1 MAEKVTNYVELHAAS
16 AFSFLEGASQ
26 PEDLIARA
34 QELEI
39 PAIALLDRN
48 GFYGSARMHTA
59 GDRNSIRA
67 HVGAEISTSALGS
80 ESVPRLTPAP
90 WLPHQHPGEPAR
102 LPLLCASRTG
112 YQNLC
117 QLITQFKMR
126 EPTKAEGAATHD
138 DLAQYSEGLLC
149 LTGGDEGPLASALTT
164 GGEPAARALLEQLT
178 RLYGPNN
185 VYVELQRHHERDEE
199 ARNQAALS
207 LARSMQLPVVATN
220 GVRYAQPRDREI
232 LDLFTSIR
240 HHVDL
245 DHAGRLLALN
255 SHRHLRSAAAM
266 SALFRDIP
274 EAIANTLEISQRL
287 QFQLNDLGYEF
298 PHYPVPDN
306 DTMDSFLRKRTDEG
320 VLRRYGPKNN
330 PSLLARARKQVDHEL
345 ALIAKL
351 GFAGYFLIVWDIV
364 QYCKRNDILIQGRGS
379 AANSAVCYA
388 LEITA
393 IDPVGMELLFER
405 FLSENRGEWPDIDL
419 DLPSEEKR
427 EQAIQY
433 VYQRYGELGAAMT
446 ANVIT
451 YRGKSAAREV
461 GKALGFDQ
469 ESLGRLTSLVSQW
482 EWRGESDTMAN
493 SFHHAGFDV
502 QHPRIAKYLELCVR
516 LQDLP
521 RHLGQHSGGMVIC
534 QGQLNRVVPLERASM
549 PGRTV
554 VQWDKEDCADLGIV
568 KVDLLGLGMMAVIKD
583 CLTLIPEHYKESVSL
598 AHLPEDP
605 EVYRVLQRA
614 DTVGMFQIE
623 SRAQMASLPRNCPDR
638 FYDLVV
644 QVAIIR
650 PGPIVGKMMHPYMRR
665 RQGREAVTYPH
676 PSLEPVLKRTL
687 GVPLFQEQLLRI
699 AMTVANFTGAEAEEL
714 RRAVGMRRSW
724 QRMKDLEVKL
734 RAGMTA
740 NGLAPKT
747 QDEIVQ
753 AISSF
758 ALYGFPE
765 SHAASFALLA
775 YASAYFKVKYLA
787 AFTAAILNNQ
797 PMGFYA
803 PAVLVKDAQRHG
815 LRVRPID
822 VQQSDWP
829 CTVESLSSRAE
840 RSEGEGS
847 AVVSLHLGTN
857 RVPHICPVLADV
869 GFHESRLGNRIVS
882 GHDFQSCRYG
892 SNGERASAPEYNR
905 VPHICPV
912 LADVGFH
919 ESRLGNRIVS
929 GHDFQSCR
937 YGSNG
942 ERALAPEYNRVPHIC
957 PVLADVGFHE
967 SRLGNRI
974 VSGHDFQ
981 SCRYGSNEGGALAPE
996 YRPAP
1001 DLPQPATCNLQP
1013 DPLPA
1018 PSSPLLALRLGLGYA
1033 RGLRQQVGEAI
1044 VAARKNNGPF
1054 TSVDDL
1060 ALRVPS
1066 LNKKEITLL
1075 ANIGALNNVAGIGH
1089 RRDALWQV
1097 ERAGKPE
1104 GPLLTHSGAL
1114 LADPPDPSPLAQMTP
1129 EERLV
1134 ADYSGTGLTTGRHPM
1149 SYRREELRR
1158 QNVLSAQDLRTRR
1171 DGEWVRAAGCV
1182 IARQRPGTAKGFVFL
1197 SMEDETGIANIIVTP
1212 QMYERNQ
1219 VTVTRSRFL
1228 LVEGPLQ
1235 NQDNVIHVKAAR
1247 LTPLDDHAVQ
1257 IHSHDFH

>member
-1 MAEKVTNYVELHAAS
+1 MTETAPPPAPRPDKKASYVELHAAS

-59 GDRNSIRA
+59 GERNSIRA

-90 WLPHQHPGEPAR
+90 WLPRPQFFEKELAPAR
-102 LPLLCASRTG
+102 LPLLCHSRTG

-138 DLAQYSEGLLC
+138 DLAQYSDGLIC

-164 GGEPAARALLEQLT
+164 GGEPAGRALLEQLT

-298 PHYPVPDN
+298 PHYPVPDGES
-306 DTMDSFLRKRTDEG
+306 MDSFLRKRTDEG
-320 VLRRYGPKNN
+320 VLRRYGPKND
-330 PSLLARARKQVDHEL
+330 PALLARARKQIDHEL

-554 VQWDKEDCADLGIV
+554 VQWDKEDCADLGII

-583 CLTLIPEHYKESVSL
+583 CLTLIPQHYGDPIDL

-815 LRVRPID
+815 LKVRPID
-822 VQQSDWP
+822 VQQSDWS
-829 CTVESLSSRAE
+829 CTIESLSSRAE
-840 RSEGEGS
+840 RSEVEGS
-847 AVVSLHLGTN
+847 AFLSAIRYPLS
-857 RVPHICPVLADV
+857 ADTV
-869 GFHESRLGNRIVS
+869 
-882 GHDFQSCRYG
+882 
-892 SNGERASAPEYNR
+892 
-905 VPHICPV
+905 
-912 LADVGFH
+912 
-919 ESRLGNRIVS
+919 
-929 GHDFQSCR
+929 
-937 YGSNG
+937 
-942 ERALAPEYNRVPHIC
+942 
-957 PVLADVGFHE
+957 
-967 SRLGNRI
+967 
-974 VSGHDFQ
+974 
-981 SCRYGSNEGGALAPE
+981 
-996 YRPAP
+996 
-1001 DLPQPATCNLQP
+1001 
-1013 DPLPA
+1013 
-1018 PSSPLLALRLGLGYA
+1018 LRLGLGYA

-1044 VAARKNNGPF
+1044 VASRRQHGPF

-1075 ANIGALNNVAGIGH
+1075 ANIGALNNVSGIGH

-1097 ERAGKPE
+1097 VRAGKPE
-1104 GPLLTHSGAL
+1104 GPLLTRSGAL

-1149 SYRREELRR
+1149 SYRRDELRR
-1158 QNVLSAQDLRTRR
+1158 QNVLTAQDLRTRR

-1212 QMYERNQ
+1212 QMYEQNQ

-1235 NQDNVIHVKAAR
+1235 NQDNVIHVKATR
-1247 LTPLDDHAVQ
+1247 LTPLDDKAVE